1 MTIRPHLTTDF
12 IIKVF
17 LSPEKNL
24 RAWTVLPTL
33 AAITEMGQAT
43 IDDIMERLRI
53 SRRACQSAL
62 LTVERS
68 GLITVQRKS
77 NGYKGKEKNVY
88 RIKP

>member
-43 IDDIMERLRI
+43 IDDIVERLKI
-53 SRRACQSAL
+53 SRRTCQSAL
-62 LTVERS
+62 LTVERA

-77 NGYKGKEKNVY
+77 NGSKGKEKNIY

>member
-1 MTIRPHLTTDF
+1 MTIKPHLTTDF

-33 AAITEMGQAT
+33 AAITELGQAT
-43 IDDIMERLRI
+43 IDDIVKRLRI

-62 LTVERS
+62 LIVERA

-77 NGYKGKEKNVY
+77 NGNKGKEKNIY

>member
-1 MTIRPHLTTDF
+1 MTIKPHLTTDF

-43 IDDIMERLRI
+43 IDDIVERLKI
-53 SRRACQSAL
+53 SRRTCQSTL
-62 LTVERS
+62 LTVERA

-77 NGYKGKEKNVY
+77 NGCKGKEKNIY